1 MTQSLAL
8 IALSVLSG
16 VSGQTAIKMGLE
28 QGKIEMLALA
38 APLQTIQLILHAP
51 LVLTGLLLYALGALS
66 WIIVLSRLDLSYAYP
81 FLAVNFVLVT
91 LVSRLVLGES
101 VPLMRWMGI
110 LVICVGIL
118 IVAGSGRWA

>member
-28 QGKIEMLALA
+28 QGKIEMLGLA

-51 LVLTGLLLYALGALS
+51 LVLTGLLLYAFGALS

-81 FLAVNFVLVT
+81 FLAVNFVLIT

-101 VPLMRWMGI
+101 VPPMRWMGI

-118 IVAGSGRWA
+118 IVAGSARWA